1 MLMKSYFDF
10 KKWARRVLL
19 VAFLFNLT
27 FLVVLAQVTVT
38 GTVTME
44 SGETVPGTTIQEKG
58 TTNGTITNVDGN
70 YSITV
75 AGGESVLVYSFVG
88 YETQEIVVGNQT
100 VINTALAVSLTAIE
114 EIVVTGYGS
123 QSRATITTSIET
135 VAGEDLQN
143 VPAGGHAVNA
153 LVGKVPGVI
162 VLQKDGRS
170 GSAPAIQIRGG
181 TTPGFGGDSPL
192 YIVNGFIQDDLG
204 GLDMNDIEEFTILKD
219 AAAAAIYGAQAAN
232 GVIIVKTRT
241 GRVGQMSVQFKYAHE
256 WQSIERY
263 RQPVM
268 TPEEEMYYA
277 RIGYLNYERSTG
289 YQFISGRSQWWSA
302 VQPYDPSQAGYVL
315 DNASQLH
322 WYDDVIAFNGSL
334 PAGWHKTVDPVTGRQ
349 MAFPVNDWQD
359 ATLTD
364 GSADNYF
371 LNFNG
376 GSEKATYNVSLGFY
390 DVQGVGVF
398 NDYKRYYMSAN
409 TDFKMSDK
417 VKSGF
422 TFGYTLEDENRGE
435 GNQWYQR
442 SGRQS
447 ITTRLFKEDGSPAPN
462 FKNSG
467 KYNPAYYESHLIR
480 ERVNSDL
487 RIGTFMEWEIIPG
500 LTFKPMISARHLGSN
515 YASMIYENEISGAKR
530 DQSAWSTSALQT
542 QIDALLIYD
551 KQFGDHSLNLLAGS
565 SFRDTRDYEVA
576 GSTFGSASDLVP
588 VLQPTTP
595 QENSTV
601 SSEYVATAIQSWFGQ
616 VSYDYKKRYLLNA
629 TLRADG
635 NYKFTD
641 ENKWG
646 IFPGI
651 SAGWNIHQEDFWS
664 SMGASWFTKAKIKAA
679 YGEAGQSKNLSI
691 YDTQGRYATTSYAG
705 TTGVL
710 QSNLQNPELKWET
723 TREWGFGMDLGF
735 LNNRLGLIFDYYD
748 KASIDRL
755 FLEPLPSFTGYT
767 GIRTNVGTFG
777 SSGIELSVN
786 ANIVRSGD
794 WNWNVS
800 AFADLLL
807 SQETIKLPDNGT
819 EANRIGGTF
828 VTNPD
833 NPTGDPILV
842 GGLAEGE
849 RSGAIYGYVNE
860 GIIQNWDEADA
871 YNATHYDELMAGSA
885 NHRQFKKPGDHM
897 WADLNGDGRLNSY
910 DREFKGYQTHN
921 KRFGFTNTLNWTP
934 GFGKFLFS
942 FTLEAMTGH
951 MVEDWMGMRMMAQ
964 AQGGDRPGLYNRSS
978 WLEEGDNGFA
988 RYTWANNHTGWNYG
1002 RTTEPFLQK
1011 ADYLALRHIELKY
1024 TVPQAWA
1031 NKIRLQELST
1041 FVTGYNVG
1049 FLTNYKGMDPAE
1061 VDGSDNI
1068 SRVPP
1073 APLTISF
1080 GIDLKF

>member
-467 KYNPAYYESHLIR
+467 KYNPAYYESCGR
-480 ERVNSDL
+480 
-487 RIGTFMEWEIIPG
+487 G
-500 LTFKPMISARHLGSN
+500 
-515 YASMIYENEISGAKR
+515 R
-530 DQSAWSTSALQT
+530 D
-542 QIDALLIYD
+542 
-551 KQFGDHSLNLLAGS
+551 
-565 SFRDTRDYEVA
+565 
-576 GSTFGSASDLVP
+576 
-588 VLQPTTP
+588 
-595 QENSTV
+595 
-601 SSEYVATAIQSWFGQ
+601 
-616 VSYDYKKRYLLNA
+616 
-629 TLRADG
+629 RA
-635 NYKFTD
+635 
-641 ENKWG
+641 
-646 IFPGI
+646 
-651 SAGWNIHQEDFWS
+651 
-664 SMGASWFTKAKIKAA
+664 
-679 YGEAGQSKNLSI
+679 
-691 YDTQGRYATTSYAG
+691 
-705 TTGVL
+705 
-710 QSNLQNPELKWET
+710 
-723 TREWGFGMDLGF
+723 
-735 LNNRLGLIFDYYD
+735 
-748 KASIDRL
+748 
-755 FLEPLPSFTGYT
+755 
-767 GIRTNVGTFG
+767 
-777 SSGIELSVN
+777 
-786 ANIVRSGD
+786 
-794 WNWNVS
+794 
-800 AFADLLL
+800 
-807 SQETIKLPDNGT
+807 
-819 EANRIGGTF
+819 
-828 VTNPD
+828 
-833 NPTGDPILV
+833 
-842 GGLAEGE
+842 
-849 RSGAIYGYVNE
+849 
-860 GIIQNWDEADA
+860 
-871 YNATHYDELMAGSA
+871 
-885 NHRQFKKPGDHM
+885 
-897 WADLNGDGRLNSY
+897 
-910 DREFKGYQTHN
+910 
-921 KRFGFTNTLNWTP
+921 
-934 GFGKFLFS
+934 
-942 FTLEAMTGH
+942 
-951 MVEDWMGMRMMAQ
+951 
-964 AQGGDRPGLYNRSS
+964 
-978 WLEEGDNGFA
+978 
-988 RYTWANNHTGWNYG
+988 
-1002 RTTEPFLQK
+1002 
-1011 ADYLALRHIELKY
+1011 
-1024 TVPQAWA
+1024 
-1031 NKIRLQELST
+1031 
-1041 FVTGYNVG
+1041 
-1049 FLTNYKGMDPAE
+1049 
-1061 VDGSDNI
+1061 
-1068 SRVPP
+1068 
-1073 APLTISF
+1073 
-1080 GIDLKF
+1080 

>member
-1 MLMKSYFDF
+1 MKSYFDF
-10 KKWARRVLL
+10 RKWARRTIL
-19 VAFLFNLT
+19 ATFLFNLT
-27 FLVVLAQVTVT
+27 FLAVLAQVTVT

-58 TTNGTITNVDGN
+58 TTNGTITDVDGN

-75 AGGESVLVYSFVG
+75 VGGESVLVFSFVG
-88 YETQEIVVGNQT
+88 YESQELVVGNQT
-100 VINTALAVSLTAIE
+100 IINTTLIVSLTAIE
-114 EIVVTGYGS
+114 EIVVTGYNS

-135 VAGEDLQN
+135 VAGDELQN
-143 VPAGGHAVNA
+143 VPAGGNAVNA

-162 VLQKDGRS
+162 ILQKDGRS
-170 GSAPAIQIRGG
+170 GSTPAIQIRGG

-192 YIVNGFIQDDLG
+192 YIVNGFIQNDLG
-204 GLDMNDIEEFTILKD
+204 GIDMNDIEEFTILKD

-232 GVIIVKTRT
+232 GVIIVKTRGGSKGKMT
-241 GRVGQMSVQFKYAHE
+241 VQFKYSHE
-256 WQSIERY
+256 WQSIDRY
-263 RQPVM
+263 TQPVM
-268 TPEEEMYYA
+268 TPEEEVYYA
-277 RIGYLNYERSTG
+277 RISYLNYERSTG

-302 VQPYDPSQAGYVL
+302 SQPYDPSQAGYVL

-322 WYDDVIAFNGSL
+322 WYDDVIQYNGSL
-334 PAGWHKTVDPVTGRQ
+334 PAGWHQTVDPVTGRQ
-349 MAFPVNDWQD
+349 LAFPVNDWQA

-376 GSEKATYNVSLGFY
+376 GGERAAYNVSLGYY
-390 DVQGVGVF
+390 DVSGVGVF
-398 NDYKRYYMSAN
+398 NDYKRYYVSAN
-409 TDFKMSDK
+409 TDFNLSDK

-442 SGRQS
+442 SGRQA
-447 ITTRLFKEDGSPAPN
+447 ITIRLFKEDGSPAPN

-467 KYNPAYYESHLIR
+467 KYNPAYYESHLLR

-487 RIGTFMEWEIIPG
+487 RIGTFLEWEIIPG
-500 LTFKPMISARHLGSN
+500 LKFKPMISARHLGSN
-515 YASMIYENEISGAKR
+515 YASIIYENEISGAKR

-542 QIDALLIYD
+542 QFDALLIYD
-551 KQFGDHSLNLLAGS
+551 KQFGDHSLNLLGGT
-565 SFRDTRDYEVA
+565 SFRDTRDYEVV
-576 GSTFGSASDLVP
+576 GSTFGASSDLIP
-588 VLQPTTP
+588 VMQPTTP
-595 QENSTV
+595 QENSKV

-651 SAGWNIHQEDFWS
+651 SAGWNIHREDFWS
-664 SMGASWFTKAKIKAA
+664 SMGANWFTKAKIKAA

-705 TTGVL
+705 VTGVL
-710 QSNLQNPELKWET
+710 QSNLQNKDLKWET

-735 LNNRLGLIFDYYD
+735 LGNRLNFIFDYYD

-755 FLEPLPSFTGYT
+755 FLEPLPSFTGFT

-777 SSGIELSVN
+777 SSGIELSLN
-786 ANIVRSGD
+786 ANIIRMG
-794 WNWNVS
+794 NWTWDVFVFS
-800 AFADLLL
+800 DILLN
-807 SQETIKLPDNGT
+807 QETIKLPDNGT
-819 EANRIGGTF
+819 ELNRIGGTF
-828 VTNPD
+828 VYNPD

-849 RSGAIYGYVNE
+849 RSGAVYGYVNE
-860 GIIQNWDEADA
+860 GIIQNWDQADA

-885 NHRQFKKPGDHM
+885 NKRLFKKPGDYM
-897 WADLNGDGRLNSY
+897 WADLNGDGIVNSY
-910 DREFKGYQTHN
+910 DREFKGYETHN
-921 KRFGFTNTLNWTP
+921 KRHGLTSTLRWTP
-934 GFGKFLFS
+934 GFGSFLFS
-942 FTLEAMTGH
+942 FTLESMQGH

-964 AQGGDRPGLYNRSS
+964 AQGGDRPSLYTRNS

-988 RYTWANNHTGWNYG
+988 RYTWANRHTGWNYE
-1002 RTTEPFLQK
+1002 RKSDPFLQK
-1011 ADYLALRHIELKY
+1011 ADYIALRNIEIKY
-1024 TVPQAWA
+1024 TLPQAWT
-1031 NKIRLQELST
+1031 NKVRMQELSV
-1041 FVTGYNVG
+1041 FASGYNVG
-1049 FLTNYKGMDPAE
+1049 FLTNYKGPDPAQVGTE
-1061 VDGSDNI
+1061 DNI
-1068 SRVPP
+1068 NTVPP
-1073 APLTISF
+1073 APLTINF